1 MFFELVEVIIKTLS
15 CPKQENQIHPTP
27 FVDGGALMDPSPAKR
42 VWGDL
47 EPLAQ
52 NAGQQVIALNDEQ
65 VCQAA

>member
-1 MFFELVEVIIKTLS
+1 MDLS
-15 CPKQENQIHPTP
+15 
-27 FVDGGALMDPSPAKR
+27 SAKR
-42 VWGDL
+42 GWGDL